1 LIYLNCAEP
10 ILASRHLF
18 TAETL
23 LGKYQ
28 MTDQVVVL
36 RNSNGWRIESQ
47 AFFAAV
53 PLVSYW
59 HKADIKIAL
68 PNVRFRGQSG
78 HPAALS
84 PCLLLTQKRTSHHL
98 VKWHIA

>member
-1 LIYLNCAEP
+1 MPHIVTLIYLNCAEP
-10 ILASRHLF
+10 ILASPHLF

-28 MTDQVVVL
+28 GMTDQMVVL

-59 HKADIKIAL
+59 HKADMVIT
-68 PNVRFRGQSG
+68 PGHVRFRG
-78 HPAALS
+78 
-84 PCLLLTQKRTSHHL
+84 
-98 VKWHIA
+98 